1 MDVGALDSPDRGQAP
16 MSDREQLATTAR
28 SFFEDLWRHGDYWQL
43 ERCELNQ
50 ASFARQRALLED
62 RRYQR
67 ALELGCGAGLFTTQL
82 AEISD
87 HVTALDVAPSA
98 IEQARA
104 RGLDPKAVDFRI
116 ANIMDFDYHAEEP
129 WDLIVMSETIYYL
142 GWLYPMYQ
150 VCWLG
155 SALFGATTEGGRLLM
170 ADTYGARK
178 DYIHLP
184 WLIDT
189 YRDLFLNVGFR
200 REAEEVV
207 GGVKHAVDYEILVTL
222 FSKPAASAGNEG
234 R

>member
-1 MDVGALDSPDRGQAP
+1 
-16 MSDREQLATTAR
+16 MSDRELASTATR
-28 SFFEDLWRHGDYWQL
+28 FFEDLWSKGDFWEL
-43 ERCELNQ
+43 ERTGLNQ
-50 ASFARQRALLED
+50 ASFACQKALID
-62 RRYQR
+62 NRRYRR
-67 ALELGCGAGLFTTQL
+67 ALELGCGAGLFTAQL

-87 HVTALDVAPSA
+87 HVTAIDVAPSA

-104 RGLDPKAVDFRI
+104 RGLDPGAVDFRV
-116 ANIMDFDYHAEEP
+116 ANIMDFDYHAEQP

-155 SALFGATTEGGRLLM
+155 AALFGAMTQDGRLLM

-189 YRDLFLNVGFR
+189 YRDLFLNVGYR
-200 REAEEVV
+200 REAEEIVR
-207 GGVKHAVDYEILVTL
+207 GVKHTIDYEILVTL
-222 FSKPAASAGNEG
+222 FCKPAMAEANGDG
-234 R
+234 